1 MSKKLTRTF
10 VISATLIFVSLMSMI
25 EIPNA
30 AGYGD
35 ETIQVNIDGASTYTE
50 YEDATSF
57 TITLAD
63 LDTSVTYA
71 LEWRLCDYEYDLDGD
86 WVDGNCDD
94 IELYQD
100 YQDVNQDYLMAQA
113 TIGGDL
119 SATGSTT
126 ISSSLI
132 VKPSNKSW

>member
-1 MSKKLTRTF
+1 MSKQLTRTF

-71 LEWRLCDYEYDLDGD
+71 LEWRLCEGSGHVHTLKSRLLE
-86 WVDGNCDD
+86 
-94 IELYQD
+94 ELSR
-100 YQDVNQDYLMAQA
+100 NRCRR
-113 TIGGDL
+113 
-119 SATGSTT
+119 
-126 ISSSLI
+126 
-132 VKPSNKSW
+132 